1 MGVKRRYKGQ
11 GFWESDNAYRQ
22 RRKNEK
28 AFQKYL
34 RDVGKLSKLLAKLTA
49 DKPKSRAK
57 ARIAKTNRPLSARS
71 LTPDEQRRQME
82 AADRALKEAIYSSP
96 LNSVLGFVISTI
108 VLFICLTRF
117 VLLFRADGVPSLGT
131 CYAVAAIGAVLL
143 GWGLSKW
150 VNEDV

>member
-11 GFWESDNAYRQ
+11 GFWEPDNAYRQ

-57 ARIAKTNRPLSARS
+57 ARIAKTSRPLSARS

-82 AADRALKEAIYSSP
+82 AANRALK
-96 LNSVLGFVISTI
+96 
-108 VLFICLTRF
+108 
-117 VLLFRADGVPSLGT
+117 
-131 CYAVAAIGAVLL
+131 
-143 GWGLSKW
+143 
-150 VNEDV
+150 